1 MTDVKVLI
9 VEHLINMNIQ
19 ISEKINGLSNNDDDK
34 KFDLYRSNFIVLVS
48 ALRDIAMSEKS
59 LKQCYDTIIK
69 Q

>member
-48 ALRDIAMSEKS
+48 ALRDIAMSEK
-59 LKQCYDTIIK
+59 QCYDTIIK